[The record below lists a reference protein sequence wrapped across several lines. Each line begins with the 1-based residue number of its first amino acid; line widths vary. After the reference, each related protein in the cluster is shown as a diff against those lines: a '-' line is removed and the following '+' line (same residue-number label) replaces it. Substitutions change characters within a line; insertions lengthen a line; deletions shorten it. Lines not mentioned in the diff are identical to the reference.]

1 MDDRVIDRME
11 SEARAFKRITNNDL
25 VCKDCLYKLDDSKIL
40 GNTSFCNQ
48 IAARFFGGFGD
59 SFDGADLVLC
69 VAEGRSKLLWH
80 RQKT

>member
-40 GNTSFCNQ
+40 GNTSFCRVY
-48 IAARFFGGFGD
+48 ARPDNFKPSKIVGGGD
-59 SFDGADLVLC
+59 CKYYKKA
-69 VAEGRSKLLWH
+69 
-80 RQKT
+80 